1 MIEWAN
7 GEDKL
12 LSKKIT
18 KDKVSEDCG
27 FLQSENKAAEDQWVQ
42 AKIMKEKS
50 SNQGKC

>member
-27 FLQSENKAAEDQWVQ
+27 FLQSENKAAEDQ
-42 AKIMKEKS
+42 
-50 SNQGKC
+50 